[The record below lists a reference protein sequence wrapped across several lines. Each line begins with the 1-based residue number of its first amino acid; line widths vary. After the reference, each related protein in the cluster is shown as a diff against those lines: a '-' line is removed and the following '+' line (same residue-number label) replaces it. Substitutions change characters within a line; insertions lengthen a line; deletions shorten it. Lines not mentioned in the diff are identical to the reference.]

1 MEKQTETD
9 RIFKFDEDR
18 KLFAIDYERNI
29 YKGTMEEALE
39 LSDTELFQIKRSPE
53 TEEYFAGSDAAYAL
67 FGKREVQAY
76 LGKQDVTQHVFL
88 LESQKM
94 TDMNQYDVLANLRE
108 FCNHYYGVDR
118 DEDDILEAFGT
129 FSENG
134 SASNAQ
140 IIYEKGEGNDII
152 AHIDIEDATRF
163 IIHLDSEHIIKGVD
177 IA

>member
-9 RIFKFDEDR
+9 RIFRFDENR

-39 LSDTELFQIKRSPE
+39 LSDTELFQLKRGSE
-53 TEEYFAGSDAAYAL
+53 TEQYFDGTDAAYAL
-67 FGKREVQAY
+67 FGKREVQAL

-88 LESQKM
+88 LETQNM

-108 FCNHYYGVDR
+108 FCDHYYGVDR
-118 DEDDILEAFGT
+118 DEDDIYEAFGS
-129 FSENG
+129 FSEKG
-134 SASNAQ
+134 SASNSR
-140 IIYEKGEGNDII
+140 IIIEKGPGHDMIV
-152 AHIDIEDATRF
+152 HIDVEGATNF
-163 IIHLDSEHIIKGVD
+163 VMHLDSDDTIKSIE